1 MAKREFTINKF
12 LTMKLE
18 GSKTYIYVAGEKFK
32 QCRFL
37 MINLPLEEIE
47 SFDEIKSIDEAAEII
62 NPSMREPPEP
72 EKIRRHEIPTY
83 KILPEEEFWGLCSN
97 LQAWYEHGY
106 NTRLLHSNLSFP
118 LLKRLV
124 DVGDIQAKRIFKEEI
139 IDRYNN
145 GVESVRIY
153 LRRMNYLSYLS
164 LKELLS
170 IVEDEDEREAM
181 ILLTNKL
188 LRTDNLDID
197 IKEGRVIKIRLQAQ
211 ELRKVPES
219 VRKLTSLE
227 HLILSYNL
235 LEELPEWIG
244 ELKTL
249 KIIEVSDNC
258 LKTLPDSIGDLKS
271 LEKLIACSNKIELL
285 PESFGGL
292 ESLKVIE
299 LYENRLNSLPDSLG
313 NLFNLE
319 KLDLHKNLINLL
331 PQSIGN
337 LKNLKVLDLSEN
349 SIQDLPD
356 SIEKLGNLTKFSIAN
371 NKLKTLPPS
380 IYSIKSL
387 EILSISANPL
397 QYFPDFIY
405 QLPKLKEIF
414 VRELGVIGRQINK
427 YYFWNKYIVIF
438 SDYKNKKKDV
448 KSNS

>member
-1 MAKREFTINKF
+1 MVKREFTINKF

-18 GSKTYIYVAGEKFK
+18 GRKTYIYVAGEKFK

-37 MINLPLEEIE
+37 MINLTLEEIE
-47 SFDEIKSIDEAAEII
+47 RFDEIKSVDEAAEII

-97 LQAWYEHGY
+97 LQAWCEHGY

-118 LLKRLV
+118 LLKRLA
-124 DVGDIQAKRIFKEEI
+124 DVGDLQAKRIFKEEI
-139 IDRYNN
+139 VERYNT
-145 GVESVRIY
+145 GVESVRKY
-153 LRRMNYLSYLS
+153 LKSMNFLSYLS
-164 LKELLS
+164 LEELLS
-170 IVEDEDEREAM
+170 IVDDNGEREAM
-181 ILLTNKL
+181 LLLIKTL
-188 LRTDNLDID
+188 IRTDNLDID
-197 IKEGRVIKIRLQAQ
+197 IKKGKVIKIRLQAQ
-211 ELRKVPES
+211 ELKRIPKF

-244 ELKTL
+244 ELKNLRVFEMTN
-249 KIIEVSDNC
+249 NC
-258 LKTLPDSIGDLKS
+258 LEKLPDSIGNLKS
-271 LEKLIACSNKIELL
+271 LEKLKVCSNKIEYL

-337 LKNLKVLDLSEN
+337 LKNLKVLDLSGN
-349 SIQDLPD
+349 LITDLPD
-356 SIEKLGNLTKFSIAN
+356 SIENLGSLTIFDVAN

-414 VRELGVIGRQINK
+414 VRELGDIGRQIDK

-438 SDYKNKKKDV
+438 SD
-448 KSNS
+448 